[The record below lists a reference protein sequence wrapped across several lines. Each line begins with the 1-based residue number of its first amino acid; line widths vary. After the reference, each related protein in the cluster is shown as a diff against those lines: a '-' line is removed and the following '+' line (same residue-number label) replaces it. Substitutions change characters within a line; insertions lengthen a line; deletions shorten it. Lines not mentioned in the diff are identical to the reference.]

1 MPALIVFAIY
11 HQQCYCTLPKDQL
24 VIIYFLILHL
34 THIIVEHAFYY
45 GMMSN
50 AHCRVYGTTLLS
62 TEIVIIHYNDYHLE
76 GHINEVHRQTV
87 FLYSTLFQP
96 PDHSQGIAIFFDCVD
111 CLFLSTRVRRS
122 HSLST
127 LCCLTFGFYF
137 MLQVITNH
145 LLLGY
150 GIGSCFVW
158 LRGEGCALFS
168 ACFYKCLWKPVLRI
182 YCVGYY
188 SLVFTALIASK
199 MLSIVG
205 KQERPWCIIQ
215 ALVTIANRLVAY
227 TNKNCSECIRTYN
240 YRLQQLP
247 VV

>member
-1 MPALIVFAIY
+1 M
-11 HQQCYCTLPKDQL
+11 
-24 VIIYFLILHL
+24 L
-34 THIIVEHAFYY
+34 T
-45 GMMSN
+45 G
-50 AHCRVYGTTLLS
+50 
-62 TEIVIIHYNDYHLE
+62 
-76 GHINEVHRQTV
+76 
-87 FLYSTLFQP
+87 
-96 PDHSQGIAIFFDCVD
+96 
-111 CLFLSTRVRRS
+111 LFLSTRVRRP

-127 LCCLTFGFYF
+127 LCCLTFGLYC
-137 MLQVITNH
+137 MLQVSN
-145 LLLGY
+145 GY
-150 GIGSCFVW
+150 SIGSCFVW

-227 TNKNCSECIRTYN
+227 SNKNCSESVRTYK